1 MRKRYLVG
9 GLALAAG
16 WVALSRSDVLTSRA
30 GRTAHLARIG
40 GRLGRRQAVHS
51 AKRVFASAERREALD
66 REHELRTAE
75 DVAGAL
81 GNMKGALMKVGQLAS
96 FLDAGLPEPMR
107 EALATLQQDAPPMS
121 GELAAEVVER
131 ELGAGPDKLFAEW
144 DEVPIAAASI
154 GQVHRAITHDGRAVA
169 VKVQY
174 PGVDAAIKAD
184 LDNTAL
190 LTQMLGLVFQGLE
203 PGPIIEEL
211 RARITEELDYRL
223 EAENQRAFASF
234 YEGHPF
240 IHVPGVVDE
249 LSTTRVLTTE
259 LAEGARFAEV
269 AKEWSQEERD
279 LAGEAIYRYVFRSI
293 YRMRA
298 FNGDPHPGNYLFKPG
313 GQVTF
318 LDYGLVKHFTRPEID
333 FFESMIK
340 AIVLDP
346 DPAEY
351 RRLCVE
357 GRLLTPDAPVT
368 DEQVVEYFGHF
379 YDLLTD
385 EVRAVTH
392 EYASETVQVFFKPT
406 PVSKWANVP
415 PSFVIIQRIN
425 LGLYAILAELG
436 SQRNWLHVA
445 RELWPSVEGP
455 PSTELGRMEAA
466 WLAAKGS

>member
-1 MRKRYLVG
+1 MAGGVLAAAAAAGGWAVLRSSPRASRTAALARVG
-9 GLALAAG
+9 GR
-16 WVALSRSDVLTSRA
+16 V
-30 GRTAHLARIG
+30 
-40 GRLGRRQAVHS
+40 GRRQAVHR
-51 AKRVFASAERREALD
+51 ARRVFASAERRDALD
-66 REHELRTAE
+66 RENELRTAE

-81 GNMKGALMKVGQLAS
+81 GDMKGALMKIGQLAS

-121 GELAAEVVER
+121 AELAAEVIER
-131 ELGAGPDKLFAEW
+131 ELGQAPDKVFAEW
-144 DEVPIAAASI
+144 DEAPIAAASI
-154 GQVHRAITHDGRAVA
+154 GQVHRALTRDGRAVA

-174 PGVDAAIKAD
+174 PGVDTAIKAD

-223 EAENQRAFASF
+223 EAKNQRLFADF
-234 YEGHPF
+234 YRGHPF
-240 IHVPGVVDE
+240 IRVPDVVDE
-249 LSTTRVLTTE
+249 LSAARVLTTE
-259 LAEGARFAEV
+259 LATGARFSEV

-279 LAGEAIYRYVFRSI
+279 MAGEAVYRYVFRSI
-293 YRMRA
+293 YRMLA
-298 FNGDPHPGNYLFKPG
+298 FNGDPHPGNYLFNPG

-318 LDYGLVKHFTRPEID
+318 LDYGLVKHFTPTEID
-333 FFESMIK
+333 LFESMIH
-340 AIVLDP
+340 AIVLKP

-351 RRLCVE
+351 RRLCVN
-357 GRLLTPDAPVT
+357 GKLLAPDAPVT

-385 EVRAVTH
+385 EVRPVTH
-392 EYASETVQVFFKPT
+392 EYASETVQQFFVPT
-406 PVSKWANVP
+406 PVSKWANLP

-436 SQRNWLHVA
+436 SRRNWLHVA

-455 PSTELGRMEAA
+455 PSTELGKMEAA
-466 WLAAKGS
+466 WLAAKRS